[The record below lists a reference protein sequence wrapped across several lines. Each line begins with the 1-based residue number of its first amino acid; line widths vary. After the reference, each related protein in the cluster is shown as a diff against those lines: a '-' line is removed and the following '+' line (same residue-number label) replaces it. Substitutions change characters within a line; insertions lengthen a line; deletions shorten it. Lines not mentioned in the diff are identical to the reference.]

1 MAVMPE
7 SNVNELVLDEN
18 SRKERPFMSHAL
30 GSIRSNVALSFFVIL
45 SMAQQKN
52 SAAAECPCDIYAA
65 GGTPCIAAHST
76 VRLLVS
82 TYTGPLYQI
91 RRSTD
96 NTTKDIYPVSGGI
109 AADGA
114 AQDAFCAGT
123 CVVTK
128 LYDQSGH
135 GNFLEYQGSG
145 SSVGGKDNPATATT
159 ESFNLGG
166 HKVYSLYIKPANSY
180 WRNGSSSGVPLGKAP
195 EGMYMVTS
203 GKHYNNGCCFDY
215 GNSETD
221 RKPDGGG
228 TMDAISFS
236 SITSWGTG
244 AGSGPWIGADL
255 EYGIFTQGS
264 SGKNQND
271 PSLTYTYVTAV
282 MKNNGTTEFAI
293 RGANAQSGSLSTYY
307 KGGLPG
313 GYNPMKKQGAIV
325 LGSGGDCCATNT
337 NQSEGTFYEGVIVS
351 GYPSDAT
358 ENAVQA
364 NIIAAGYGSN
374 TPVNVSKRSDKA
386 QRESP
391 VKVRYIPSNAGAVIG
406 YVVQHAQH
414 VSVNIVDQRGRLVA
428 AVADGIIPSGRHE
441 AVWDAKRVPAGVYVC
456 RVAMDGMGGWTVRIV
471 IGQ

>member
-1 MAVMPE
+1 M
-7 SNVNELVLDEN
+7 
-18 SRKERPFMSHAL
+18 SRSL
-30 GSIRSNVALSFFVIL
+30 GFIRLNIALSFFVIL
-45 SMAQQKN
+45 SMAQPMD
-52 SAAAECPCDIYAA
+52 SEAAECPCDIYAA
-65 GGTPCIAAHST
+65 GGTPCVAAHST

-82 TYTGPLYQI
+82 TYTGPLYQV
-91 RRSTD
+91 RRSSD
-96 NTTKDIYPVSGGI
+96 NTTKDIYPVSGGV

-114 AQDAFCAGT
+114 AQDAFCSGT
-123 CVVTK
+123 CVITK

-145 SSVGGKDNPATATT
+145 SSVGGKDNPAVATT
-159 ESFNLGG
+159 ESFNLSG

-180 WRNGSSSGVPLGKAP
+180 WRNGSLSGVPTGSKP

-203 GKHYNNGCCFDY
+203 GKHYNGGCCFDY

-221 RKPDGGG
+221 RKPDGAG
-228 TMDAISFS
+228 TMDAIAFS
-236 SITSWGTG
+236 SITAWGTG

-264 SGKNQND
+264 GGKNQNV
-271 PSLTYTYVTAV
+271 PSMTSTYVTAV

-307 KGGLPG
+307 KGSLPA

-337 NQSEGTFYEGVIVS
+337 NLSEGTFYEGVIVS

-364 NIIAAGYGSN
+364 NIVAAGYGSN
-374 TPVNVSKRSDKA
+374 TPVNISEGSDHA
-386 QRESP
+386 RRESP
-391 VKVRYIPSNAGAVIG
+391 VNVRYIPSNAGAVIG
-406 YVVQHAQH
+406 YILQHARR

-428 AVADGIIPSGRHE
+428 AVADGIFPAGRHE
-441 AVWDAKRVPAGVYVC
+441 AVWDARRFPAGVYVC
-456 RVAMDGMGGWTVRIV
+456 RVAMDGMDGWTGRIV
-471 IGQ
+471 IGK